1 MITQA
6 GFFYAIDYPIRI
18 SLMNIEEFQFKD
30 RIIKGITTDG
40 HFKISVVKTTDV
52 VREAAER
59 HQLSLLSKVVL
70 GKAMT
75 ATMLLASELKK
86 EERIQLRMDGNGPL
100 KTIIAEANS
109 LGEVRGYV
117 GDSTAELDY
126 TSEGVTLGD
135 GIGLGVLSL
144 TKVLYNEAEPRTSS
158 IEIAT
163 GDVTSDVARYLAQ
176 SEQIPS
182 AVLLDVGI
190 DDDGLI
196 TQAGGLLLQR
206 LPGAP
211 EGQID
216 MLQERLASFPPI
228 DQLLND
234 GQYIDEIMK
243 KSVSPIE
250 VKELSRQ
257 PVDFFCRCSRERFLD
272 ALSML
277 NIDDLKE
284 MKGESQEIVCHYCN
298 NREEISKDD
307 IAKLISEAN

>member
-1 MITQA
+1 
-6 GFFYAIDYPIRI
+6 
-18 SLMNIEEFQFKD
+18 MNIEEFQFKD
-30 RIIKGITTDG
+30 RIIKGITSDG
-40 HFKISVVKTTDV
+40 HFKIAVVKTTDV

-59 HQLSLLSKVVL
+59 HQLSLLAKVVL
-70 GKAMT
+70 GKALT

-100 KTIIAEANS
+100 KSVIAEANS

-117 GDSTAELDY
+117 ADPTAELDY
-126 TSEGVTLGD
+126 TSKGVSLGD

-144 TKVLYNEAEPRTSS
+144 TKVLYNEAEPRTSA
-158 IEIAT
+158 IEIVN
-163 GDVTSDVARYLAQ
+163 GDVTTDVARYLAQ

-190 DDDGLI
+190 DEEGII

-206 LPGAP
+206 LPDAP

-228 DQLLND
+228 DQLLAD

-250 VKELSRQ
+250 VKELNRQ

-277 NIDDLKE
+277 NINDLKE
-284 MKGESQEIVCHYCN
+284 MEGESQEIVCHYCN
-298 NREEISKDD
+298 NREEISKED
-307 IAKLISEAN
+307 IAKLISEAQAKLN

>member
-1 MITQA
+1 
-6 GFFYAIDYPIRI
+6 
-18 SLMNIEEFQFKD
+18 MNIEEFQFKD
-30 RIIKGITTDG
+30 RIIKGITSDG
-40 HFKISVVKTTDV
+40 HFKIAVVKTTDV
-52 VREAAER
+52 VREAER
-59 HQLSLLSKVVL
+59 HQLSLLAKVVL

-100 KTIIAEANS
+100 KSVIAEANS

-117 GDSTAELDY
+117 ADPTAELDY
-126 TSEGVTLGD
+126 TSKGVSLGD

-144 TKVLYNEAEPRTSS
+144 TKFYTTKLSRTSA
-158 IEIAT
+158 IEIVN
-163 GDVTSDVARYLAQ
+163 GDVTTDVARYLAQ

-190 DDDGLI
+190 DEEGII

-206 LPGAP
+206 LPDAP

-228 DQLLND
+228 DQLLAD

-250 VKELSRQ
+250 VKELNRQ

-277 NIDDLKE
+277 NINDLKE
-284 MKGESQEIVCHYCN
+284 MEGESQEIVCHYCN
-298 NREEISKDD
+298 NREEISKED
-307 IAKLISEAN
+307 IAKLISEAQAKLN

>member
-1 MITQA
+1 
-6 GFFYAIDYPIRI
+6 
-18 SLMNIEEFQFKD
+18 MNIEEFQFKD
-30 RIIKGITTDG
+30 RIIKGITSDG
-40 HFKISVVKTTDV
+40 HFKIAVVKTTDV

-59 HQLSLLSKVVL
+59 HQLSLLAKVVL

-100 KTIIAEANS
+100 KSVIAEANS

-117 GDSTAELDY
+117 ADPTAELDY
-126 TSEGVTLGD
+126 TSEGVSLGD

-144 TKVLYNEAEPRTSS
+144 TKVLYNEAEPRTSA
-158 IEIAT
+158 IEIVN
-163 GDVTSDVARYLAQ
+163 GDVTTDVARYLAQ

-190 DDDGLI
+190 DEEGII

-206 LPGAP
+206 LPDAP

-228 DQLLND
+228 DQLLAD

-250 VKELSRQ
+250 VKELNRQ

-277 NIDDLKE
+277 NINDLKE
-284 MKGESQEIVCHYCN
+284 MEGESQEIVCHYCN
-298 NREEISKDD
+298 NREEISKED
-307 IAKLISEAN
+307 IAKLISEAQAKLN

>member
-1 MITQA
+1 LPIT
-6 GFFYAIDYPIRI
+6 PIRI
-18 SLMNIEEFQFKD
+18 SNMNIEEFQFKD
-30 RIIKGITTDG
+30 RIIKGITSDG
-40 HFKISVVKTTDV
+40 HFKIAVVKTTDV

-59 HQLSLLSKVVL
+59 HQLSLLAKVVL

-100 KTIIAEANS
+100 KSVIAEANS

-117 GDSTAELDY
+117 ADPTAELDY
-126 TSEGVTLGD
+126 TSKGVSLGD

-144 TKVLYNEAEPRTSS
+144 TKVLYNEAEPRTSA
-158 IEIAT
+158 IEIVN
-163 GDVTSDVARYLAQ
+163 GDVTTDVARYLAQ

-190 DDDGLI
+190 DEEGII

-206 LPGAP
+206 LPDAP

-228 DQLLND
+228 DQLLAD

-250 VKELSRQ
+250 VKELNRQ

-277 NIDDLKE
+277 NINDLKE
-284 MKGESQEIVCHYCN
+284 MEGESQEIVCHYCN
-298 NREEISKDD
+298 NREEISKED
-307 IAKLISEAN
+307 IAKLISEAQAKLN